1 MTEERCKDLL
11 RRHAATSST
20 IVDREGKLRK
30 VADAFED
37 KLRLVGA
44 TAIKDRLQDGVP
56 NTVAALAE
64 AGIRLWVLTG
74 DKQET
79 AEEIGYATR
88 VLDPAMRLL
97 QIVKAPEEEVR
108 TALAT
113 EFLHM
118 VKRGLLPDYQRAALA
133 NDGIAWRDVLLLPVT
148 LLLKILKLLHA
159 FF

>member
-1 MTEERCKDLL
+1 M
-11 RRHAATSST
+11 ST
-20 IVDREGKLRK
+20 IVDREGKLRE

-79 AEEIGYATR
+79 AMEIGYATR
-88 VLDPAMRLL
+88 VLNPAMRLL
-97 QIVKAPEEEVR
+97 RIVKASEEEVR

-118 VKRGLLPDYQRAALA
+118 VK
-133 NDGIAWRDVLLLPVT
+133 
-148 LLLKILKLLHA
+148 
-159 FF
+159 

>member
-1 MTEERCKDLL
+1 MAK
-11 RRHAATSST
+11 
-20 IVDREGKLRK
+20 
-30 VADAFED
+30 
-37 KLRLVGA
+37 
-44 TAIKDRLQDGVP
+44 
-56 NTVAALAE
+56 

-79 AEEIGYATR
+79 AMEIGYATR

-97 QIVKAPEEEVR
+97 RIVKAPEEEVR

-148 LLLKILKLLHA
+148 LLLKLLKLLHA
-159 FF
+159 LF